1 MPEET
6 LYRIKK
12 RYQLLVKL
20 VIGYLKRR
28 YNIIGNVAPEVK
40 GLKEPYLL
48 LPNHYGRYDPFI
60 LSYFLMPYIKPPNF
74 ISSDAILR
82 DKFYGRLFTNLG
94 AVPKKKGT
102 RDTQVIRT
110 MLKIIEQGNPVAL
123 FAEGS
128 RSWSGVN
135 NYIDPSIAKLI
146 RLLKVPV
153 VTAKMKGAS
162 VFDPRWS
169 ERLRRSRLEIDYK
182 LTLVKEELDSMSD
195 EEIMDKILPDIA
207 HDDIEYLKNNKVVI
221 KSNRRAEYIEKI
233 IFQCPDCNSY
243 EGFDSYHNQFACN
256 ACGYRA
262 TVNKYGFF
270 TSKYNKIY
278 FNNTR
283 DWLDWQN
290 SNFVSYIFQKWQ
302 VKPPKSLF
310 YATGLRF
317 QKAIGYQ
324 PLEDLGKGAALFYH
338 DRIVF
343 KIDDTKIELLID
355 EIDSLS
361 AQHQERVELNV
372 GDTAYRFTSIDHKE
386 PGLKWELAI
395 NAIWFQTDQKFKL
408 SPYLKNLFQ
417 KNAGV
422 DLSYL
427 KNKWSTNMEF

>member
-1 MPEET
+1 M
-6 LYRIKK
+6 
-12 RYQLLVKL
+12 
-20 VIGYLKRR
+20 
-28 YNIIGNVAPEVK
+28 APEVQK
-40 GLKEPYLL
+40 LEEPYLL

-60 LSYFLMPYIKPPNF
+60 IAYFLFPYYKPANF
-74 ISSDAILR
+74 VSSDAILR
-82 DKFYGRLFTNLG
+82 DRIYGKLFRGLG
-94 AVPKKKGT
+94 AIPKKKGV
-102 RDTQVIRT
+102 RDTQVIRE
-110 MLKIIEQGNPVAL
+110 MVKVIERGNPVAL

-146 RLLKVPV
+146 KLFKVPV

-182 LTLVKEELDSMSD
+182 LTLSKEEIDSMS
-195 EEIMDKILPDIA
+195 EEEVMKKLLPDIE
-207 HDDIEYLKNNKVVI
+207 HDDIEYLKNSKVII

-233 IFQCPDCNSY
+233 LFQCPECNSY
-243 EGFDSYHNQFACN
+243 EGFDSYHNRFACN

-262 TVNKYGFF
+262 MVNKRGFF

-283 DWLDWQN
+283 DWLNWQN
-290 SNFVSYIFQKWQ
+290 SNFVSFVSQKWQ
-302 VKPPKSLF
+302 VKPEKSLF

-317 QKAIGYQ
+317 QKAEGYA
-324 PLEDLGKGAALFYH
+324 PMEEIGKGAALFYY

-343 KIDDTKIELLID
+343 KIKDKKIEFPIS

-372 GDTAYRFTSIDHKE
+372 GETAYRFTSLMHKE
-386 PGLKWELAI
+386 PGLKWEIAI
-395 NAIWFQTDQKFKL
+395 NTIWFNTDQKFKL
-408 SPYLKNLFQ
+408 SPYLKNLFEE
-417 KNAGV
+417 KSGV